1 MGLSKTAL
9 LLCVLESFS
18 VFAGDYE
25 TVVDDSVVGYWR
37 FDNVQN
43 YAEDSSS
50 SQSDITGWSNGAAG
64 KADAGRGGGYLN
76 LPKSGSNYGDSAG
89 TDPAK

>member
-1 MGLSKTAL
+1 MGISKTAP

-50 SQSDITGWSNGAAG
+50 
-64 KADAGRGGGYLN
+64 
-76 LPKSGSNYGDSAG
+76 
-89 TDPAK
+89 